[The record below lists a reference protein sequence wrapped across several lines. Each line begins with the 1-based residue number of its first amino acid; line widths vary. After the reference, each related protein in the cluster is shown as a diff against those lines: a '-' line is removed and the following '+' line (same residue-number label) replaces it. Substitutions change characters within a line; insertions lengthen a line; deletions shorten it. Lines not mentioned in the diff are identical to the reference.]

1 MVVVWFGWWYL
12 VMCWSGGVVLVLRC
26 YAAVLLLYVAVN
38 EFACVG
44 RKTWDFWFGEVR
56 VGLVWIGLVCH
67 G

>member
-1 MVVVWFGWWYL
+1 
-12 VMCWSGGVVLVLRC
+12 MCWSGGVVLVLRC